1 MGDNRRDIEAI
12 LLQNANDLYEE
23 LESYVGG
30 LLAYRELDNIA
41 DKYCWQF
48 IGENGEGTKMTL
60 IESPMGRQ
68 IDLMVSIVYDP
79 SIADRVEDV
88 MYVCEVKKVYW
99 YLT

>member
-1 MGDNRRDIEAI
+1 MTDNRKDIERI

-30 LLAYRELDNIA
+30 LLAYRELDVIA
-41 DKYCWQF
+41 EKYGWEF
-48 IGENGEGTKMTL
+48 IGENREGTKMTL

-68 IDLMVSIVYDP
+68 IDLMVSVVYDP
-79 SIADRVEDV
+79 NIADRVEDV
-88 MYVCEVKKVYW
+88 MYVCEVEKVYW

>member
-1 MGDNRRDIEAI
+1 
-12 LLQNANDLYEE
+12 
-23 LESYVGG
+23 
-30 LLAYRELDNIA
+30 
-41 DKYCWQF
+41 
-48 IGENGEGTKMTL
+48 MTL

-68 IDLMVSIVYDP
+68 IDLMVSVVYDP